1 MKKYNIKKQLYKYL
15 VFALAIL
22 SFLGLVNVRAGYT
35 YDSKGEP
42 IYSTEGFTVNEL
54 PYTYSS
60 LGINTSVNPAPAD
73 LFIYNIQDIFTKELI
88 PQVIYLTDSAL
99 HSVYVFDTE
108 FNLVQELNKF
118 RFVPDQLY
126 STNLTAIRTSFNN
139 GGNIGSKLM
148 FPTSASVPTQEQLDD
163 PNGEYGGKG
172 YAELTLFK
180 PSCTFRAT
188 IPSTGQEFI
197 YICDKGNNQVI
208 LCDVNTWD
216 EDTQTYEI
224 YQIVTKPTD
233 ELDSDT
239 AFSPDKIITDIEGRM
254 YVIADNV
261 LDGIMQFSR
270 AGGFQRYTGTN
281 EITLNAWDIFWR
293 NLATE
298 SQLQSKT
305 TLFNTTFASMVYYN
319 SMIYTTSYAIKNSDG
334 TINDKIMIK
343 KINPS
348 GDDTL
353 RRNGYKVPMGDVKYV
368 STSIMG
374 DKVSG
379 AQASTLESIT
389 VNGYGVYSVVD
400 STKGRIFTY
409 DNEGNLLYISGG
421 KGVQADKLSNPV
433 SVQYFGENLLVLD
446 ANKGTIVKFEPTEI
460 ASIINQAVKQESIG
474 RLSRPEPT
482 FDKNN
487 KVWKI
492 LESPI
497 GILSSDKNV
506 APTQEN
512 GYWYVDGQ
520 STNVKVV
527 SGETPVFS
535 DYHNCWVIERK
546 IETVLLSKKFV
557 DPNAKVEEKEGYWYI
572 NDVNTGIKAEEWAAT
587 DYWQQ
592 VIKLNANYE
601 YAYVGIG
608 HKYLNNGEYKTA
620 MEYFELG
627 KNKIYYS
634 KAFKQYR
641 DGIIKEWFAPVAI
654 TLAVIIVGYYVFKF
668 VRNKKLGIKKV
679 EETGV
684 GDE

>member
-1 MKKYNIKKQLYKYL
+1 
-15 VFALAIL
+15 
-22 SFLGLVNVRAGYT
+22 
-35 YDSKGEP
+35 
-42 IYSTEGFTVNEL
+42 
-54 PYTYSS
+54 
-60 LGINTSVNPAPAD
+60 
-73 LFIYNIQDIFTKELI
+73 
-88 PQVIYLTDSAL
+88 
-99 HSVYVFDTE
+99 
-108 FNLVQELNKF
+108 
-118 RFVPDQLY
+118 
-126 STNLTAIRTSFNN
+126 
-139 GGNIGSKLM
+139 
-148 FPTSASVPTQEQLDD
+148 
-163 PNGEYGGKG
+163 
-172 YAELTLFK
+172 
-180 PSCTFRAT
+180 
-188 IPSTGQEFI
+188 
-197 YICDKGNNQVI
+197 
-208 LCDVNTWD
+208 
-216 EDTQTYEI
+216 
-224 YQIVTKPTD
+224 
-233 ELDSDT
+233 
-239 AFSPDKIITDIEGRM
+239 
-254 YVIADNV
+254 
-261 LDGIMQFSR
+261 
-270 AGGFQRYTGTN
+270 
-281 EITLNAWDIFWR
+281 
-293 NLATE
+293 
-298 SQLQSKT
+298 
-305 TLFNTTFASMVYYN
+305 MVYYN

-512 GYWYVDGQ
+512 GYWYVGGQ

-546 IETVLLSKKFV
+546 IETVLLSKKFI

-627 KNKIYYS
+627 KK
-634 KAFKQYR
+634 
-641 DGIIKEWFAPVAI
+641 P
-654 TLAVIIVGYYVFKF
+654 IVFS
-668 VRNKKLGIKKV
+668 
-679 EETGV
+679 
-684 GDE
+684 

>member
-1 MKKYNIKKQLYKYL
+1 MNKYNIKKRIYKFL
-15 VFALAIL
+15 VFTLAIL

-60 LGINTSVNPAPAD
+60 LGIQADVNPTPED
-73 LFIYNIQDIFTKELI
+73 LFIYNIQDIFTNELI
-88 PQVIYLTDSAL
+88 PQEIYLTDSSL
-99 HSVYVFDTE
+99 NTVFVFDTN
-108 FNLVQELNKF
+108 FNLTKELNTF
-118 RFVPDQLY
+118 RFNPNKLV
-126 STNLTAIRTSFNN
+126 STNLTAIRSSFNN
-139 GGNIGSKLM
+139 GGNTASKVL
-148 FPTSASVPTQEQLDD
+148 FPTSAAVPTDEELND

-172 YAELTLFK
+172 YVELSLLK
-180 PSCTFRAT
+180 PSCTYRAT

-197 YICDKGNNQVI
+197 YICDKGNNQIVV
-208 LCDVNTWD
+208 CDINSWD
-216 EDTQTYEI
+216 EETETYEI

-270 AGGFQRYTGTN
+270 AGSFQRYTGTN

-293 NLATE
+293 NFATE
-298 SQLQSKT
+298 AQLQSKT

-368 STSIMG
+368 SSSIMG
-374 DKVSG
+374 DRVTG

-421 KGVQADKLSNPV
+421 KGVQADKLLNPV

-482 FDKNN
+482 FDKDD

-492 LESPI
+492 IDTPI
-497 GILSSDKNV
+497 GLLSDDKNI
-506 APTQEN
+506 APTDEK
-512 GYWYVDGQ
+512 GYWYIDGQ

-527 SGETPVFS
+527 KGETPVFS
-535 DYHNCWVIERK
+535 ESHNCWVIERTS
-546 IETVLLSKKFV
+546 ETVLLTKKFTNPEAV
-557 DPNAKVEEKEGYWYI
+557 IEEINGYWYI
-572 NDVNTGIKAEEWAAT
+572 DEVCTMIEAEEWAAT

-641 DGIIKEWFAPVAI
+641 DGIIKDWFAPV
-654 TLAVIIVGYYVFKF
+654 VIVLTVLIVGYYVFKF
-668 VRNKKLGIKKV
+668 VRNKKLGIRKE